1 VLLNVGA
8 AMLRRDFMKVV
19 AGLAMSWPIMARA
32 QEPNRIYRLGELSLT
47 PRNAPWYAALFD
59 AVKLDGLIAG
69 QNLVVDEQGFGLGVE
84 QLAEHAS
91 AIVKAQVDVIT
102 CGGDPPVRA
111 AQQATKEIPILGVA
125 EDMVGSRFVAS
136 LAKPG
141 GNTTGVSLLS
151 SELDGKRQ
159 QILMETVPGAHRYAA
174 LADVNSS
181 SPQRLQTLEQI
192 TRARGAELSIYRVAK
207 SEEIASAVDAA
218 KNSGA
223 AALNVLAST
232 LLSNN
237 RQIILPR
244 TAALAL
250 PAIYQWPTLAAEGAL
265 IGYGPRLERIYG
277 DILSRQLVKLLR
289 GVKPADIPVEQ
300 PTKFELAVNL
310 KTANALGVTIP
321 PALLSTADEV
331 IE

>member
-1 VLLNVGA
+1 
-8 AMLRRDFMKVV
+8 MRRRDFIKGIVGSAV
-19 AGLAMSWPIMARA
+19 AWPLAARA
-32 QEPNRIYRLGELSLT
+32 QEPGRIYHLGDLHLS
-47 PRNAPWYAALFD
+47 PRNSPWYVVLFD
-59 AVKLDGLIAG
+59 VLKSDGLIAG
-69 QNLVVDEQGFGLGVE
+69 QNLVVDDEGFGLRVG

-91 AIVKAQVDVIT
+91 AIVKRQVDVIT
-102 CGGDPPVRA
+102 AGGDPPVRA

-151 SELDGKRQ
+151 SDLDGKRQ
-159 QILMETVPGAHRYAA
+159 QILMEAVPGARRYAA

-181 SPQRLQTLEQI
+181 SPQRLQALEEI
-192 TRARGAELSIYRVAK
+192 TRARGADLSIYQVAK
-207 SEEIASAVDAA
+207 SEEFAGAIDAA
-218 KNSGA
+218 KSSGA
-223 AALNVLAST
+223 AALNVLASA
-232 LLSNN
+232 LLNTN
-237 RQIILPR
+237 RQIILAR
-244 TAALAL
+244 AAALAL
-250 PAIYQWPTLAAEGAL
+250 PAIYQWPTIPAEGAL

-277 DILSRQLVKLLR
+277 DIISRQLVKLLH

-310 KTANALGVTIP
+310 KTAKTLGLTIP
-321 PALLSTADEV
+321 QSLLATADEV

>member
-1 VLLNVGA
+1 MRRREFITLLGSA
-8 AMLRRDFMKVV
+8 AT
-19 AGLAMSWPIMARA
+19 AWPLAARA
-32 QEPNRIYRLGELSLT
+32 QEPGRIYRLGVLSLT
-47 PRNAPWYAALFD
+47 QRNAPWHVALFD
-59 AVKLDGLIAG
+59 AVKSDGLIAG
-69 QNLVVDEQGFGLGVE
+69 QNLVVDDQGFGLRVG

-91 AIVKAQVDVIT
+91 AIVKAQVDVING
-102 CGGDPPVRA
+102 GGDPPILA

-159 QILMETVPGAHRYAA
+159 ELLMETVPGAHRYAA

-181 SPQRLQTLEQI
+181 SPQRLQTLEEI

-207 SEEIASAVDAA
+207 SEEIAGAVDAA

-232 LLSNN
+232 LLYNN

-250 PAIYQWPTLAAEGAL
+250 PAIYQWPTVPAEGAL

-277 DILSRQLVKLLR
+277 DIISRQLVKLLR
-289 GVKPADIPVEQ
+289 GVAPADIPVEQ
-300 PTKFELAVNL
+300 PTKFNL
-310 KTANALGVTIP
+310 VINLTTAKALGLTIP
-321 PALLSTADEV
+321 PSVLARTDEV

>member
-1 VLLNVGA
+1 MKRREFVTLLGGA
-8 AMLRRDFMKVV
+8 V
-19 AGLAMSWPIMARA
+19 AAWPLAARA
-32 QEPNRIYRLGELSLT
+32 QEPGRIYRLGVLSLT
-47 PRNAPWYAALFD
+47 QRNAPWHVALFD
-59 AVKLDGLIAG
+59 AVKSDGLIAG
-69 QNLVVDEQGFGLGVE
+69 QNLVVDDQGFGLRVG

-91 AIVKAQVDVIT
+91 AIVKAQVDVING
-102 CGGDPPVRA
+102 GGDPPILA

-159 QILMETVPGAHRYAA
+159 ELLMETVPGAHRYAA

-181 SPQRLQTLEQI
+181 SPQRLQTLEEI

-207 SEEIASAVDAA
+207 SEEIAGAVDAA

-232 LLSNN
+232 LLYNN

-250 PAIYQWPTLAAEGAL
+250 PAIYQWPTVPAEGAL

-277 DILSRQLVKLLR
+277 DIISRQLVKLLR
-289 GVKPADIPVEQ
+289 GVAPADIPVEQ
-300 PTKFELAVNL
+300 PTKFDLVINL
-310 KTANALGVTIP
+310 TTAKTLGLTIP
-321 PALLSTADEV
+321 PSVLARADEV

>member
-1 VLLNVGA
+1 
-8 AMLRRDFMKVV
+8 MRRRDFIKVL
-19 AGLAMSWPIMARA
+19 AGSAMTWPLAARA
-32 QEPNRIYRLGELSLT
+32 QEQGRIYRLGVLSLS
-47 PRNAPWYAALFD
+47 PRNAPWYVALFD
-59 AVKLDGLIAG
+59 AVKSEGLIAG
-69 QNLVVDEQGFGLGVE
+69 QNLVVDDQGFGLRVE

-91 AIVKAQVDVIT
+91 TIVKAQVDVING
-102 CGGDPPVRA
+102 GGDPPLRA
-111 AQQATKEIPILGVA
+111 AQQATKEIPIFGIA

-181 SPQRLQTLEQI
+181 SPQRLQTLEEI

-207 SEEIASAVDAA
+207 SEEIAGAVDAA

-232 LLSNN
+232 LLNNN

-250 PAIYQWPTLAAEGAL
+250 PAIYQWPTVAAEGAL

-277 DILSRQLVKLLR
+277 DIISRQLVKLLR
-289 GVKPADIPVEQ
+289 GVAPADIPVEQ

-310 KTANALGVTIP
+310 KTAKVLGLTV
-321 PALLSTADEV
+321 PASLLATADEV

>member
-1 VLLNVGA
+1 VICTLLHGI
-8 AMLRRDFMKVV
+8 RP
-19 AGLAMSWPIMARA
+19 G
-32 QEPNRIYRLGELSLT
+32 T
-47 PRNAPWYAALFD
+47 LFD
-59 AVKLDGLIAG
+59 AVKSDGLIAG
-69 QNLVVDEQGFGLGVE
+69 QNLVVDDEGFGLRVE

-91 AIVKAQVDVIT
+91 AIVKAQVDVINA
-102 CGGDPPVRA
+102 GGDPPVRA

-141 GNTTGVSLLS
+141 GNTTGVSILS
-151 SELDGKRQ
+151 NELDGKRQ
-159 QILMETVPGAHRYAA
+159 QILMEAVPGAHRYAA

-181 SPQRLQTLEQI
+181 TPQRLQTLEEL

-207 SEEIASAVDAA
+207 AEEIAGAIDAV

-223 AALNVLAST
+223 AALNVLASA
-232 LLSNN
+232 LLHNN
-237 RQIILPR
+237 LQIILPR

-250 PAIYQWPTLAAEGAL
+250 PAIYQWPTVPAEGAL

-277 DILSRQLVKLLR
+277 EIISRQLVKLLR
-289 GVKPADIPVEQ
+289 GTKPADIPVEQ

-310 KTANALGVTIP
+310 KTARKLGLTIP
-321 PALLSTADEV
+321 NSLLATADEV

>member
-1 VLLNVGA
+1 
-8 AMLRRDFMKVV
+8 MTWP
-19 AGLAMSWPIMARA
+19 LAARA
-32 QEPNRIYRLGELSLT
+32 QEPGRIYRLGELSLA
-47 PRNAPWYAALFD
+47 PRNTPWYVALFD
-59 AVKLDGLIAG
+59 AVKSDGLIAG
-69 QNLVVDEQGFGLGVE
+69 QNLVVDDQGFGLRVG

-91 AIVKAQVDVIT
+91 AIVKAQVDVINA
-102 CGGDPPVRA
+102 GGDPPVRA

-181 SPQRLQTLEQI
+181 SPRRLQTLEEI
-192 TRARGAELSIYRVAK
+192 TRARGAELLIYRVAR
-207 SEEIASAVDAA
+207 SEEIAGAVDAA

-232 LLSNN
+232 LLNNN

-244 TAALAL
+244 TTALGL
-250 PAIYQWPTLAAEGAL
+250 PAIYQWPIVAAEGAL

-277 DILSRQLVKLLR
+277 DIISRQLVKLLR
-289 GVKPADIPVEQ
+289 GVKATDIPVEQ

-310 KTANALGVTIP
+310 KTAKMLGLTIP
-321 PALLSTADEV
+321 TSLLATADEV

>member
-1 VLLNVGA
+1 MKRREFVTLLGGA
-8 AMLRRDFMKVV
+8 V
-19 AGLAMSWPIMARA
+19 AAWPLAARA
-32 QEPNRIYRLGELSLT
+32 QEPGRIYRLGVLSLT
-47 PRNAPWYAALFD
+47 QRNAPWHVALFD
-59 AVKLDGLIAG
+59 AVKSDGLIAG
-69 QNLVVDEQGFGLGVE
+69 QNLVVDDQGFGLRVG

-91 AIVKAQVDVIT
+91 AIVKAQVDVING
-102 CGGDPPVRA
+102 GGDPPILA

-159 QILMETVPGAHRYAA
+159 ELLMETVPGAHRYAA

-181 SPQRLQTLEQI
+181 SPQRLQTLEEI

-207 SEEIASAVDAA
+207 SEEIAGAVDAA

-232 LLSNN
+232 LLYNN

-250 PAIYQWPTLAAEGAL
+250 PAIYQWPTVPAEGAL

-277 DILSRQLVKLLR
+277 DIISRQLVKLLR
-289 GVKPADIPVEQ
+289 GVAPADIPVEQ
-300 PTKFELAVNL
+300 PTKFDLVINL
-310 KTANALGVTIP
+310 TTAKALSLTIP
-321 PALLSTADEV
+321 PSVLARADEV
-331 IE
+331 TE

>member
-1 VLLNVGA
+1 MRRREFITLLGGA
-8 AMLRRDFMKVV
+8 IAWP
-19 AGLAMSWPIMARA
+19 LAARA
-32 QEPNRIYRLGELSLT
+32 QEPGRIYRLGVLSLT
-47 PRNAPWYAALFD
+47 QRNAPWHVALFD
-59 AVKLDGLIAG
+59 AVKSDGLIAG
-69 QNLVVDEQGFGLGVE
+69 QNLVVDDQGFGLRVG

-91 AIVKAQVDVIT
+91 AIVKAQVDVINA
-102 CGGDPPVRA
+102 GGDPPVRA
-111 AQQATKEIPILGVA
+111 AQQATKNIPILGVA

-141 GNTTGVSLLS
+141 GNTTGVRLLS

-159 QILMETVPGAHRYAA
+159 ELLMEAVPGAHRYAA

-181 SPQRLQTLEQI
+181 SPQRLQTLEEI

-207 SEEIASAVDAA
+207 SEEIAGAVDAA

-232 LLSNN
+232 LLYNN

-250 PAIYQWPTLAAEGAL
+250 PAIYQWPTVPAEGAL

-277 DILSRQLVKLLR
+277 DIISRQLVKLLR
-289 GVKPADIPVEQ
+289 GTKPADIPVEQ
-300 PTKFELAVNL
+300 PTKFDLVINL
-310 KTANALGVTIP
+310 TTAKALGLTIP
-321 PALLSTADEV
+321 PSVLARADEV

>member
-1 VLLNVGA
+1 
-8 AMLRRDFMKVV
+8 MRRRDFIKVL
-19 AGLAMSWPIMARA
+19 AGSAMTWPLAARA
-32 QEPNRIYRLGELSLT
+32 QEQGRIYRLGVLSLS
-47 PRNAPWYAALFD
+47 PRNAPWHVALFD
-59 AVKLDGLIAG
+59 AVKSEGLIAG
-69 QNLVVDEQGFGLGVE
+69 QNLVVDDQGFGLRVE

-91 AIVKAQVDVIT
+91 AIVEAKVDVIF

-111 AQQATKEIPILGVA
+111 AQQATKEIPILAVA

-136 LAKPG
+136 LARPG
-141 GNTTGVSLLS
+141 GNTTGVSILS

-181 SPQRLQTLEQI
+181 SPQRLQTLEEI
-192 TRARGAELSIYRVAK
+192 TRARGAELLIYRVGK
-207 SEEIASAVDAA
+207 SEEIAGAVDAA

-223 AALNVLAST
+223 AALNVLASA
-232 LLSNN
+232 LLHNN

-277 DILSRQLVKLLR
+277 DIISRQLVKLLR
-289 GVKPADIPVEQ
+289 GVAPADIPVEQ

-310 KTANALGVTIP
+310 KTAKVLRLTV
-321 PALLSTADEV
+321 PASLLATADEV

>member
-1 VLLNVGA
+1 MKRREFVTLLGGA
-8 AMLRRDFMKVV
+8 V
-19 AGLAMSWPIMARA
+19 AAWPLAARA
-32 QEPNRIYRLGELSLT
+32 QEPGRIYRLGVLSLT
-47 PRNAPWYAALFD
+47 QRNAPWHVALFD
-59 AVKLDGLIAG
+59 AVKSDGLIAG
-69 QNLVVDEQGFGLGVE
+69 QNLVVDDQGFGLRVG

-91 AIVKAQVDVIT
+91 AIVKAQVDVING
-102 CGGDPPVRA
+102 GGDPPILA

-159 QILMETVPGAHRYAA
+159 ELLMETVPGAHRYAA

-181 SPQRLQTLEQI
+181 SPQRLQTLEEI

-207 SEEIASAVDAA
+207 SEEIAGAVDAA

-223 AALNVLAST
+223 VALNVLASA
-232 LLSNN
+232 LLYNN
-237 RQIILPR
+237 RQIVLPR

-250 PAIYQWPTLAAEGAL
+250 PTIYQWPTVAAEGAL

-277 DILSRQLVKLLR
+277 DIISRQLVKLLR
-289 GVKPADIPVEQ
+289 GVAPADIPVEQ
-300 PTKFELAVNL
+300 PTKFDLVINL
-310 KTANALGVTIP
+310 TTAKALSLTIP
-321 PALLSTADEV
+321 PSVLARADEV

>member
-1 VLLNVGA
+1 
-8 AMLRRDFMKVV
+8 MRR
-19 AGLAMSWPIMARA
+19 A
-32 QEPNRIYRLGELSLT
+32 
-47 PRNAPWYAALFD
+47 D
-59 AVKLDGLIAG
+59 A
-69 QNLVVDEQGFGLGVE
+69 
-84 QLAEHAS
+84 
-91 AIVKAQVDVIT
+91 AIVKAQVDVINA
-102 CGGDPPVRA
+102 GGDPPVRA
-111 AQQATKEIPILGVA
+111 AQQATKDIPILGVA

-159 QILMETVPGAHRYAA
+159 QILMEAVPGAHRYAA

-181 SPQRLQTLEQI
+181 SRQRLQTLEEI
-192 TRARGAELSIYRVAK
+192 TRACGAELLIYRVAK

-223 AALNVLAST
+223 AALNVLASV
-232 LLSNN
+232 LLFNN
-237 RQIILPR
+237 HQIILTR

-250 PAIYQWPTLAAEGAL
+250 PAIYQWPTVPADGAL
-265 IGYGPRLERIYG
+265 LGYGPLLEHIYR
-277 DILSRQLVKLLR
+277 DILSRQLVKLLH

-310 KTANALGVTIP
+310 KTAKTLGLTIP
-321 PALLSTADEV
+321 QSLLATA
-331 IE
+331 

>member
-1 VLLNVGA
+1 
-8 AMLRRDFMKVV
+8 MRRRDFIKVL
-19 AGLAMSWPIMARA
+19 AGSAMTWPLAARA
-32 QEPNRIYRLGELSLT
+32 QEQGRIYRLGVLSLS
-47 PRNAPWYAALFD
+47 PRNAPWYVALFD
-59 AVKLDGLIAG
+59 AVKSEGLIAG
-69 QNLVVDEQGFGLGVE
+69 QNLVVDDQGFGLRVE

-91 AIVKAQVDVIT
+91 TIVKAQVDVIN
-102 CGGDPPVRA
+102 GAGDPPLRA
-111 AQQATKEIPILGVA
+111 AQQATKEIPIFGIA

-181 SPQRLQTLEQI
+181 SPQRLQTLEEI
-192 TRARGAELSIYRVAK
+192 TRARGAELLIYRVAR
-207 SEEIASAVDAA
+207 SEEIAGAVDAA

-232 LLSNN
+232 LLNNN

-244 TAALAL
+244 TACLL
-250 PAIYQWPTLAAEGAL
+250 YTSPS
-265 IGYGPRLERIYG
+265 PR
-277 DILSRQLVKLLR
+277 D
-289 GVKPADIPVEQ
+289 
-300 PTKFELAVNL
+300 
-310 KTANALGVTIP
+310 
-321 PALLSTADEV
+321 
-331 IE
+331 

>member
-1 VLLNVGA
+1 
-8 AMLRRDFMKVV
+8 MRRRDFIKVV
-19 AGLAMSWPIMARA
+19 AGSAMTWPLAARA
-32 QEPNRIYRLGELSLT
+32 QEPGRIYRLGELSLA
-47 PRNAPWYAALFD
+47 PRNTPWYVALFD
-59 AVKLDGLIAG
+59 AVKSDGLIAG
-69 QNLVVDEQGFGLGVE
+69 QNLVVDDQGFGLRVG

-91 AIVKAQVDVIT
+91 AIVKAQVDVIIA
-102 CGGDPPVRA
+102 GGDPPVRA

-181 SPQRLQTLEQI
+181 SPQRLQTLEEI
-192 TRARGAELSIYRVAK
+192 TRARGAELLIYRVAR
-207 SEEIASAVDAA
+207 SEEIAGAVDAA

-232 LLSNN
+232 LLNNN

-244 TAALAL
+244 TTALSL
-250 PAIYQWPTLAAEGAL
+250 PAIYQWPIVAAEGAL

-277 DILSRQLVKLLR
+277 DIISRQLVKLLR
-289 GVKPADIPVEQ
+289 GVKATDIPVEQ

-310 KTANALGVTIP
+310 KTAKMLGLTIP
-321 PALLSTADEV
+321 TSLLATADEV

>member
-1 VLLNVGA
+1 VRRREFITLLGSA
-8 AMLRRDFMKVV
+8 AT
-19 AGLAMSWPIMARA
+19 AWPLAARA
-32 QEPNRIYRLGELSLT
+32 QEPGRIYRLGVLSLT
-47 PRNAPWYAALFD
+47 QRNAPWHVALFD
-59 AVKLDGLIAG
+59 AVKSDGLIAG
-69 QNLVVDEQGFGLGVE
+69 QNLVVDDQGFGLRVG

-91 AIVKAQVDVIT
+91 AIVKAQVDVING
-102 CGGDPPVRA
+102 GGDPPILA

-159 QILMETVPGAHRYAA
+159 ELLMETVPGAHRYAA

-181 SPQRLQTLEQI
+181 SPQRLQTLEEI

-207 SEEIASAVDAA
+207 SEEIAGAVDAA

-223 AALNVLAST
+223 VALNVLASA
-232 LLSNN
+232 LLHNN
-237 RQIILPR
+237 LQIILPR

-250 PAIYQWPTLAAEGAL
+250 PAIYQWPTVPAEGAL
-265 IGYGPRLERIYG
+265 IGYGPRLERIYA
-277 DILSRQLVKLLR
+277 DIISRQLVKLLR
-289 GVKPADIPVEQ
+289 GTKPADIPVEQ
-300 PTKFELAVNL
+300 PTKFDLAVNL
-310 KTANALGVTIP
+310 KTARKLGLTIP
-321 PALLSTADEV
+321 NSLLAAADEV

>member
-1 VLLNVGA
+1 
-8 AMLRRDFMKVV
+8 MRRRDFIKVV
-19 AGLAMSWPIMARA
+19 AGSAMTWPLAARA
-32 QEPNRIYRLGELSLT
+32 QEPGRIYRLGELSLA
-47 PRNAPWYAALFD
+47 PRNTPWYVALFD
-59 AVKLDGLIAG
+59 AVKSDGLIAG
-69 QNLVVDEQGFGLGVE
+69 QNLVVDDQGFGLRVG

-91 AIVKAQVDVIT
+91 AIVKAQVDVIIA
-102 CGGDPPVRA
+102 GGDPPVRA

-181 SPQRLQTLEQI
+181 SPRRLQTLEEI
-192 TRARGAELSIYRVAK
+192 TRARGAELLIYRVAR
-207 SEEIASAVDAA
+207 SEEIAGAVDAA

-232 LLSNN
+232 LLNNN

-244 TAALAL
+244 TTALGL
-250 PAIYQWPTLAAEGAL
+250 PAIYQWPIVAAEGAL

-277 DILSRQLVKLLR
+277 DIISRQLVKLLR
-289 GVKPADIPVEQ
+289 GVKATDIPVEQ

-310 KTANALGVTIP
+310 KTAKMLGLTIP
-321 PALLSTADEV
+321 TSLLATADEV

>member
-1 VLLNVGA
+1 MRRREFISLLGGA
-8 AMLRRDFMKVV
+8 V
-19 AGLAMSWPIMARA
+19 AAWPLAARA
-32 QEPNRIYRLGELSLT
+32 QEPGRIYRLGVLSLT
-47 PRNAPWYAALFD
+47 QRNAPWHVALFD
-59 AVKLDGLIAG
+59 AVKSDGLIAG
-69 QNLVVDEQGFGLGVE
+69 QNLVVDDQGFGLRVG

-91 AIVKAQVDVIT
+91 AIVKAQVDVING
-102 CGGDPPVRA
+102 GGDPPILA

-159 QILMETVPGAHRYAA
+159 ELLMETVPGAHRYAA

-181 SPQRLQTLEQI
+181 SPQRLQTLEEI

-207 SEEIASAVDAA
+207 SEEIAGAVDAA

-232 LLSNN
+232 LLYNN

-250 PAIYQWPTLAAEGAL
+250 PAIYQWPTVPAEGAL

-277 DILSRQLVKLLR
+277 DIISRQLVKLLR
-289 GVKPADIPVEQ
+289 GTKPVDIPVEQ

-310 KTANALGVTIP
+310 KTARKLGLTIP
-321 PALLSTADEV
+321 NSLLATADEV

>member
-1 VLLNVGA
+1 MKRREFIMLLSCA
-8 AMLRRDFMKVV
+8 A
-19 AGLAMSWPIMARA
+19 AAWPIAARA
-32 QEPNRIYRLGELSLT
+32 QESGRIYRLGELSLT
-47 PRNAPWYAALFD
+47 PRNAPWHVALFD
-59 AVKLDGLIAG
+59 AVKADGLIAG
-69 QNLVVDEQGFGLGVE
+69 KNLVVDDQGFGLRVG

-91 AIVKAQVDVIT
+91 AIVKAQVDAIN

-111 AQQATKEIPILGVA
+111 AQQATKAIPILGIA

-159 QILMETVPGAHRYAA
+159 QILMETVPGAPRYAA

-181 SPQRLQTLEQI
+181 SPQRLQTLEEI

-207 SEEIASAVDAA
+207 SEEIAGAVDAA

-232 LLSNN
+232 LLYNN
-237 RQIILPR
+237 RQIILPH

-250 PAIYQWPTLAAEGAL
+250 PAIYQWPTVAAEGAL
-265 IGYGPRLERIYG
+265 IGYGPRLEHIYK
-277 DILSRQLVKLLR
+277 DIISRQLVKLLR
-289 GVKPADIPVEQ
+289 GVAPADIPVEQ

-310 KTANALGVTIP
+310 KTAKVLGLTVPTS
-321 PALLSTADEV
+321 LLATADEV

>member
-1 VLLNVGA
+1 VRRREFITLLGGA
-8 AMLRRDFMKVV
+8 V
-19 AGLAMSWPIMARA
+19 AAWPLAVRA
-32 QEPNRIYRLGELSLT
+32 QEPGRIYRLGELSLT
-47 PRNAPWYAALFD
+47 PRNAPWHVALFD
-59 AVKLDGLIAG
+59 AVKSDGLIAG
-69 QNLVVDEQGFGLGVE
+69 QNLVVDDQGFGLRVG

-91 AIVKAQVDVIT
+91 VIVKAQVDVIH

-125 EDMVGSRFVAS
+125 EDMVGSRFVGS

-141 GNTTGVSLLS
+141 GNTTGASLLS

-159 QILMETVPGAHRYAA
+159 EILMEAVPGAHRYAA

-181 SPQRLQTLEQI
+181 SPQRLQMLEEI
-192 TRARGAELSIYRVAK
+192 TRARGAELLIYRVAK
-207 SEEIASAVDAA
+207 SEEIAGAIDAA

-223 AALNVLAST
+223 VALNVLASA
-232 LLSNN
+232 LLYNN
-237 RQIILPR
+237 RQIVLPR

-250 PAIYQWPTLAAEGAL
+250 PTIYQWPTVAAEGAL

-277 DILSRQLVKLLR
+277 DIISRQLVKLLR
-289 GVKPADIPVEQ
+289 GVAPADIPVEQ
-300 PTKFELAVNL
+300 PTKFDLVINL
-310 KTANALGVTIP
+310 TTAKALGLTIP
-321 PALLSTADEV
+321 PSVLARADEV

>member
-1 VLLNVGA
+1 MRRREFVTVLAGA
-8 AMLRRDFMKVV
+8 AVWPV
-19 AGLAMSWPIMARA
+19 AALAEESGGV
-32 QEPNRIYRLGELSLT
+32 YRLGDLHLS
-47 PRNAPWYAALFD
+47 PRNAPWNVALFD
-59 AVKLDGLIAG
+59 AVKADGFIDG
-69 QNLVVDEQGFGLGVE
+69 QNLLIDEQGFGLNVG
-84 QLAEHAS
+84 QLSEHATVV
-91 AIVKAQVDVIT
+91 VKAKVNVII

-125 EDMVGSRFVAS
+125 EDMVGSHFVTS

-159 QILMETVPGAHRYAA
+159 EILMEAAPEGHRYAV

-181 SPQRLQTLEQI
+181 SSSARQLQTLEEI

-207 SEEIASAVDAA
+207 SEEMAGAIEAA

-223 AALNVLAST
+223 AALNVLASA
-232 LLSNN
+232 LLYNN
-237 RQIILPR
+237 RQIILTR
-244 TAALAL
+244 AAALAL

-277 DILSRQLVKLLR
+277 DIFSRQLVKLLR
-289 GVKPADIPVEQ
+289 GVAPADIPVEQ

-310 KTANALGVTIP
+310 KTAKMLGLTIP
-321 PALLSTADEV
+321 TSLLATADEV

>member
-1 VLLNVGA
+1 
-8 AMLRRDFMKVV
+8 MRRRDFIKVL
-19 AGLAMSWPIMARA
+19 AGSAMTWPLAARA
-32 QEPNRIYRLGELSLT
+32 QEQGRIYRLGVLSLS
-47 PRNAPWYAALFD
+47 PRNAPWHVALFD
-59 AVKLDGLIAG
+59 AVKSEGLIAG
-69 QNLVVDEQGFGLGVE
+69 QNLVVDDQGFGLRVE

-91 AIVKAQVDVIT
+91 AIVEAKVDVIF

-111 AQQATKEIPILGVA
+111 AQQATKEIPILAVA

-136 LAKPG
+136 LARPG
-141 GNTTGVSLLS
+141 GNTTGVSILS

-181 SPQRLQTLEQI
+181 SPQRLQTLEEI
-192 TRARGAELSIYRVAK
+192 TRARGAELLIYRVGK
-207 SEEIASAVDAA
+207 SEEIAGAVDAA

-223 AALNVLAST
+223 AALNVLASA
-232 LLSNN
+232 LLHNN

-250 PAIYQWPTLAAEGAL
+250 PAIYQWPTVAAEGAL

-277 DILSRQLVKLLR
+277 DIISRQLVKLLR
-289 GVKPADIPVEQ
+289 GVAPADIPVEQ

-310 KTANALGVTIP
+310 KTAKVLGLTV
-321 PALLSTADEV
+321 PASLLATADEV